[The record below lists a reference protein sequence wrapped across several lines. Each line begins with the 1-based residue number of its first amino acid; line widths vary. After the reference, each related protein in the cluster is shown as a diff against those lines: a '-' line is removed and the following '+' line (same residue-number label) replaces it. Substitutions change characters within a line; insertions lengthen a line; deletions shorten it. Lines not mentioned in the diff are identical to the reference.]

1 MKICS
6 YHISSG
12 KFLALAGAVILLF
25 CSTLPAR
32 AQFYLTGDDPWFKKW
47 YSIESENYK
56 VIYPRGLDSLARV
69 YARELETY
77 RKSVGLTS
85 GYIPG
90 DHTRGKMPVVL
101 HAYNSVSNGS
111 VAWAPKRLDAY
122 TLPEMYGSEAH
133 PWTRQLAVHESRH
146 ISQMQFGLSNAQRPF
161 GWFFGEMW
169 NGLTAGLY
177 AENSFLEGDAVV
189 CETELSRSGRG
200 RKADFL
206 NYYMVCFDQ
215 GDLRDWN
222 QWRYGSQRNY
232 TPNYYAL
239 GYLTYGGLR
248 WLYDLDSYTAEYLDY
263 ASRHPIRLDVREV
276 VTKRHTGKDLISS
289 FPAVRDSVTKVWQ
302 ADAEKRRPYMPMQ
315 QLTREP
321 RKTADYEGLLLQG
334 ENLYAIKSGHND
346 NYQLVRISLPAPS
359 SEVCIA
365 GGDAVADKFCEDSLQ
380 TLESE
385 DSLQASG
392 ADSLNILPER
402 FITHFGS
409 YTGPLKYSPA
419 TGRIYWSESIADAR
433 WTLKYTSRIRS
444 LREGRRGKRSLTG
457 GGWLYNPA
465 FSADGGMMAAV
476 ELKTEGGSR
485 AVVLDPLSGERLCEV
500 DAPDSLQLQE
510 LAWIGGDI
518 YATAISR
525 EGFGIYR
532 LCGAQYASEKEELQ
546 SGQQWGWSEVLAP
559 TPVQIKNFQSKEKAV
574 SGGSIAVSAE
584 GAQDDSPKGAQDG
597 SPKGAQDDSPKGT
610 ADGIPESALDD
621 IPEGVLLFTSDR
633 TGVNELYSLTPDE
646 GRLTQLTSTRYGAS
660 DYQFD
665 STATW
670 LYYSSQTR
678 KGKMIFRTAAKD
690 LPAKQVNWNERYS
703 WPIAEK
709 LSSQARRRAE
719 ALYGTPDLLKAE
731 AERADT
737 MTLSAPKRYH
747 KLPQMFRVHSW
758 APFYVNFPAL
768 MNSGDLGDNI
778 FDYINLGA
786 TAVLQNQLGT
796 FSGIVGYSAHT
807 DKYASAGA
815 DGRTPWRHSAHLNLT
830 YSGLYPVFELNI
842 DFNDRAARQSSIF
855 AREVTKKS
863 YQILTHSEAQNNV
876 PNISGTLSAYIP
888 FKFSSGGWSR
898 GFTPRVSY
906 YLSNDRREANAYIF
920 SATGPMLP
928 SEKLPYGSLS
938 NSEGLKTQWVPT
950 KYRFTDT
957 VKDPPTLKNLPAQ
970 QLTVS
975 ASLYGTLSTTN
986 SAVYP
991 RWGGGLQAGLSYP
1004 LGMNHWYSPVA
1015 YGYAYGYFPGVTR
1028 EQGLKLTAWWQ
1039 GQTAS
1044 VEKGQAYTTA
1054 PFHSSALSILPR
1066 GFQDESSVTLRSTL
1080 VQGTQHLGKF
1090 TADYAIPIY
1099 IGDRGIIWDS
1109 VYIRRLTL
1117 TPHFDLTLFKNSDF
1131 FRSRSRVGSLM
1142 TYGFDLSADFE
1153 CILWLVIP
1161 CSIGISVNFNGAP
1174 DWNSLE
1180 ALGSALGQSKVQKFY
1195 IGPVFSLSLF

>member
-1 MKICS
+1 MTKKLTPLLS
-6 YHISSG
+6 
-12 KFLALAGAVILLF
+12 ALAGAALLL
-25 CSTLPAR
+25 CTSLPAG
-32 AQFYLTGDDPWFKKW
+32 AQFYLAGDDPWFKRW

-56 VIYPRGLDSLARV
+56 IIYPRGLDSLARV
-69 YARELETY
+69 YAREMETY
-77 RKSVGLTS
+77 RKAVGLTS
-85 GYIPG
+85 GYVPG

-122 TLPEMYGSEAH
+122 TLPEMYTSEAH
-133 PWTRQLAVHESRH
+133 PWVRQLAVHESRH

-189 CETELSRSGRG
+189 AETELSRSGRG

-222 QWRYGSQRNY
+222 QWRFGSQRKY

-248 WLYDLDSYTAEYLDY
+248 WAYDLDSYTAEYLDY

-276 VTKRHTGKDLISS
+276 ITKRHTGKDLIRS

-302 ADAEKRRPYMPMQ
+302 ADAEKRRPYMRMQ

-321 RKTADYEGLLLQG
+321 RKTADYEGLLVQG
-334 ENLYAIKSGHND
+334 DNLYAIKSGYND
-346 NYQLVRISLPAPS
+346 NYQLVQISLPASS
-359 SEVCIA
+359 SEI
-365 GGDAVADKFCEDSLQ
+365 
-380 TLESE
+380 
-385 DSLQASG
+385 
-392 ADSLNILPER
+392 DSLNILPER

-444 LREGRRGKRSLTG
+444 LREGHRGKRSLTG
-457 GGWLYNPA
+457 SGWLYNPA
-465 FSADGGMMAAV
+465 LSADGRMMAAV

-485 AVVLDPLSGERLCEV
+485 AVVLDPSSGERLFAV
-500 DAPDSLQLQE
+500 DAPDSLQLAE

-518 YATAISR
+518 YATAVSR
-525 EGFGIYR
+525 DGFGIYR
-532 LCGAQYASEKEELQ
+532 LCGMQYASDGEEGD
-546 SGQQWGWSEVLAP
+546 SEGMGTGERQWEWSEVLAP
-559 TPVQIKNFQSKEKAV
+559 TPVQIKNFQSKERAA
-574 SGGSIAVSAE
+574 SDGSIALSPE
-584 GAQDDSPKGAQDG
+584 GAQSP
-597 SPKGAQDDSPKGT
+597 SSM
-610 ADGIPESALDD
+610 ALS
-621 IPEGVLLFTSDR
+621 PEGSLLFTSDR
-633 TGVNELYSLTPDE
+633 TGVNELYSLSPE
-646 GRLTQLTSTRYGAS
+646 NGAVSQLTSTRYGAS

-665 STATW
+665 STLTW
-670 LYYSSQTR
+670 LYYSSQTI

-709 LSSQARRRAE
+709 LSEQARRRAE
-719 ALYGTPDLLKAE
+719 TLYGDADLLRHE
-731 AERADT
+731 EQRADT
-737 MTLSAPKRYH
+737 MTLSAPKKYH
-747 KLPQMFRVHSW
+747 KFPQMFRVHSW

-768 MNSGDLGDNI
+768 MNSSDLGDNI

-786 TAVLQNQLGT
+786 TAVIQNQLGT
-796 FSGIVGYSAHT
+796 FSGIIGYSAHT
-807 DKYASAGA
+807 DKYASKSAN
-815 DGRTPWRHSAHLNLT
+815 GRTPWRHSAHLNLT

-842 DFNDRAARQSSIF
+842 DFNDRAARQSTVF
-855 AREVTKKS
+855 LREVQKNG
-863 YQILTHSEAQNNV
+863 YQVLTHSEAENNV

-888 FKFSSGGWSR
+888 FKFSSGGWNR

-906 YLSNDRREANAYIF
+906 YLSNDRRDANAYLF
-920 SATGPMLP
+920 RATGPRL
-928 SEKLPYGSLS
+928 SDGIPYGAYPSS
-938 NSEGLKTQWVPT
+938 DSGLRTQWIQMG
-950 KYRFTDT
+950 KMNAGY
-957 VKDPPTLKNLPAQ
+957 LKNLPTQ
-970 QLTVS
+970 QLTAS
-975 ASLYGTLSTTN
+975 ASLYGILSTTN

-991 RWGGGLQAGLSYP
+991 RWGGGVQAGLSYP

-1015 YGYAYGYFPGVTR
+1015 YAYAYGYFPGFTR

-1044 VEKGQAYTTA
+1044 VEKGRAYTSA

-1066 GFQDESSVTLRSTL
+1066 GFQDESSVSLRNNL

-1109 VYIRRLTL
+1109 IYIRRLTL

-1131 FRSRSRVGSLM
+1131 FRNRSGVGSLM
-1142 TYGFDLSADFE
+1142 TYGFDLAADFE

-1161 CSIGISVNFNGAP
+1161 CSIGVSVNFNGAP
-1174 DWNSLE
+1174 GWNGLE
-1180 ALGSALGQSKVQKFY
+1180 ELGSALGQSKVQRFY
-1195 IGPVFSLSLF
+1195 IGPVFTLSLF